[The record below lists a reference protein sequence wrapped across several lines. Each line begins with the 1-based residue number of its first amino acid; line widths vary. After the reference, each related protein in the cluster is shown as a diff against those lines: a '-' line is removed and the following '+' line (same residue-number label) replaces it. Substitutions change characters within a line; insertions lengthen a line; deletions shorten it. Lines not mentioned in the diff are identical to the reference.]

1 MKKVGLIGAGTR
13 TRDYNLPILE
23 SMSDRLE
30 VVGVATKSG
39 ELREGVNIEA
49 PVFSS
54 ITKMVEET
62 KPDAL
67 IVSIKSSMVME
78 VLDEVIESRLP
89 FVIETTDNT
98 TVYSKLSNE
107 KAKAGVLEQWPFL
120 PLEQFKKQLI
130 DSGALGQVIS
140 VENDYRT
147 YDYHGAAQLRNYLPG
162 TPPPKL
168 VSIKTLENRYNS
180 EFYVDTNNNQKM
192 PALET
197 LRAKIG
203 FFENGTLLVY
213 KFSDKHK
220 TMPFRNFKS
229 LKVVGS
235 RGSVDGDCLLDKE
248 CKITVLNDE
257 GVACDLEIFYRYN
270 EGSISAISCTLP
282 DGRVIEW
289 KNKYGKL
296 SEHQLATA
304 YLLDE
309 MIVKNNLFYSP
320 DSALEDMII
329 SYARG

>member
-1 MKKVGLIGAGTR
+1 MKRIGLIGAGTR

-30 VVGVATKSG
+30 IVGVTTKSG
-39 ELREGVNIEA
+39 KLREGIDISA
-49 PVFSS
+49 PVFKSV
-54 ITKMVEET
+54 TKMIKET
-62 KPDAL
+62 KPDTL
-67 IVSIKSSMVME
+67 IISIKSSLVTE
-78 VLDEVIESRLP
+78 VLDEVIESGLP
-89 FVIETTDNT
+89 FMIETTDNAS
-98 TVYSKLSNE
+98 VYSKLSNKE
-107 KAKAGVLEQWPFL
+107 AKAGVLEQWPFL

-130 DSGALGQVIS
+130 ERGVLGQILS

-162 TPPPKL
+162 STPAKL

-180 EFYVDTNNNQKM
+180 EFYVDTSNNQKM

-229 LKVVGS
+229 LKIVGS
-235 RGSVDGDCLLDKE
+235 RGSVVGDCLLGNE
-248 CKITVLNDE
+248 CKISALDDE
-257 GVACDLEIFYRYN
+257 GNSHDLEIFYRYT
-270 EGSISAISCTLP
+270 EGFISAISCTLP
-282 DGRVIEW
+282 DGNVIEW
-289 KNKYGKL
+289 KNNYGKL
-296 SEHQLATA
+296 SEHQIATA
-304 YLLDE
+304 YLFDE
-309 MIVKNNLFYSP
+309 MIIKDNLFYSP
-320 DSALEDMII
+320 ESALEDMVI

>member
-1 MKKVGLIGAGTR
+1 MKRIGLIGAGTR
-13 TRDYNLPILE
+13 TKDYNLPILE
-23 SMSDRLE
+23 LMSDRLE
-30 VVGVATKSG
+30 IVGVTTKSG
-39 ELREGVNIEA
+39 KLREGVKVDA
-49 PVFSS
+49 PVFES
-54 ITKMVEET
+54 ITKMIEET

-67 IVSIKSSMVME
+67 IVSIKSNLVME
-78 VLDEVIESRLP
+78 VLDEVIESGLP

-98 TVYSKLSNE
+98 TVYSKLSSKE
-107 KAKAGVLEQWPFL
+107 AKAGILEQWPFL

-130 DSGALGQVIS
+130 NSGALGQILS

-147 YDYHGAAQLRNYLPG
+147 YDYHGAAQLRNYLPD

-180 EFYVDTNNNQKM
+180 EFYVDANDNQKM

-229 LKVVGS
+229 LKIMGS
-235 RGSVDGDCLLDKE
+235 RGSVNGDCLLDKE
-248 CKITVLNDE
+248 CKISVLDDE
-257 GVACDLEIFYRYN
+257 GNSHDLEIFYRYN
-270 EGSISAISCTLP
+270 EGFISAISCTLP

-289 KNKYGKL
+289 ENKYGKL
-296 SEHQLATA
+296 SEHQIATA
-304 YLLDE
+304 YLFDE
-309 MIVKNNLFYSP
+309 MIIKDNLFYSP